1 MFGLAGGDEEG
12 AGALLTLAASGRD
25 DPALFADVLALA
37 PPLASPRRLSPHGF
51 IVLLTCAGWAG
62 AGGGSL
68 YFLGHMKKDP
78 PSHPNSRGG
87 AAIVWVAS
95 WLTAHTREGGA

>member
-25 DPALFADVLALA
+25 DPALYAEVLALA
-37 PPLASPRRLSPHGF
+37 PPLLASPRRLSPHGL

-68 YFLGHMKKDP
+68 FLW
-78 PSHPNSRGG
+78 
-87 AAIVWVAS
+87 AV
-95 WLTAHTREGGA
+95 